1 MGREAKKQCTPT
13 VRRQEDRLRRL
24 GAAVIGRTLEVRRL
38 KAREARAKAAL
49 DNARARQAS
58 TVARPT
64 GGPDQ
69 FDMYRYSWPGGDAVS
84 YEKKGNGIVV
94 DYVKRVKNPAGSGGR
109 MLAEGIKAGG
119 NAKPDSLFAPNIL
132 QKEANS
138 NVVIENLL
146 RDCVEALGGKVSSAQ
161 KGVDGTG
168 KHWIKMSIA
177 Y

>member
-1 MGREAKKQCTPT
+1 
-13 VRRQEDRLRRL
+13 
-24 GAAVIGRTLEVRRL
+24 
-38 KAREARAKAAL
+38 
-49 DNARARQAS
+49 
-58 TVARPT
+58 
-64 GGPDQ
+64 
-69 FDMYRYSWPGGDAVS
+69 
-84 YEKKGNGIVV
+84 
-94 DYVKRVKNPAGSGGR
+94 

-146 RDCVEALGGKVSSAQ
+146 RDCVEALGGKASSVQ

-168 KHWIKMSIA
+168 KHWIRIPIT